1 MKRFRSGTS
10 HALFLRWA
18 TAAAAR
24 ASPGLTQAN
33 CRTIIDKVI
42 DVNDWLL
49 LTSDSVKRHLPLS
62 TPLI

>member
-10 HALFLRWA
+10 HALFLRQA

-24 ASPGLTQAN
+24 ASRGLTQAN
-33 CRTIIDKVI
+33 FRTIIDKVI

-49 LTSDSVKRHLPLS
+49 LTP
-62 TPLI
+62 TPAGRTLRQCNQR